1 MKATKIARALESFR
15 KNKQPRFNERFELSP
30 GRDVLCESQAEW
42 DWWAEFTKALNTKQ
56 IRAEELSIRDLFEA
70 LVPNGAELARTFDPR
85 FSATQH
91 ATRAWMEAAGAVT
104 SGDFSSIT
112 GQIVYNAL
120 MEPLTPEDFPFQNL
134 IPTQSTQ
141 FSGEK
146 IAGIAMLGDV
156 SEVVEENSNYP
167 LVGTSEDYIETPV
180 TTKRGLIVPVTKE
193 AIFFDRTGRLLQ
205 ECGKVGE
212 SLGISKEKRAID
224 CVIDENRTAHRY
236 KWKGQSYQTYQTT
249 SPWDNVTASNALV
262 DWTDIDN
269 AEQTLN
275 GITDPNTGE
284 PAMVEATHLICT
296 KSLEATAYRVINAT
310 EIVVHTG
317 GYATSGNLTETR
329 APNQW
334 RAKYTVLSTRLLAAR
349 LATDTTWFLG
359 APAKYAKYM
368 QNWPI
373 TVTQAPAGNS
383 DDFNRDIVTKYKASE
398 RGEYVVVEPRVMTD
412 CTA

>member
-1 MKATKIARALESFR
+1 MKANKIARQLESLR
-15 KNKQPRFNERFELSP
+15 KEKQPRFRERYELSY
-30 GRDVLCESQAEW
+30 GRSVLCESQAQW
-42 DWWAEFTKALNTKQ
+42 DWWDNFSKALTGGHV
-56 IRAEELSIRDLFEA
+56 RAGEFSIRDLFEH
-70 LVPNGAELARTFDPR
+70 LVPNGRELVETFSPR
-85 FSATQH
+85 FGGTQH
-91 ATRAWMEAAGAVT
+91 ATTAWMEAAGAVT
-104 SGDFSSIT
+104 SSDFSSIT

-120 MEPLTPEDFPFQNL
+120 MEPLTPEAFPFQQL

-156 SEVVEENSNYP
+156 AEVVNENENYP
-167 LVGTSEDYIETPV
+167 LVGTSEDYIETPA
-180 TTKRGLIVPVTKE
+180 TTKRGMIVPVTKE
-193 AIFFDRTGRLLQ
+193 AIFFDRTGRLLE

-212 SLGISKEKRAID
+212 ALAISKEKRAID

-236 KWKGQSYQTYQTT
+236 KWKGTTYASYQAT
-249 SPWDNVTASNALV
+249 SPWDNTTGSNALV

-275 GITDPNTGE
+275 GILDPNTGE
-284 PAMVEATHLICT
+284 PVAIEATHLICV
-296 KSLEATAYRVINAT
+296 KALEATASRVLNAT

-334 RAKYTVLSTRLLAAR
+334 KSKYTILSTRLLAAR
-349 LATDTTWFLG
+349 LATDTTWFFG

-398 RGEYVVVEPRVMTD
+398 RGEYAVVQPRVMTT